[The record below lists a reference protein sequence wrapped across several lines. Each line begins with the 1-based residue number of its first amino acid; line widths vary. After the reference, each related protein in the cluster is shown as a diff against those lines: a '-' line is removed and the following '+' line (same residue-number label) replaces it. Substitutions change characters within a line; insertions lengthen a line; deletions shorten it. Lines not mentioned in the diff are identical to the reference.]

1 MASRKVRIQTTIDRD
16 VYEKVIKK
24 WLPKYGQLNHLLE
37 DALKKFEAISGKDTG
52 ELDYLSLRM
61 MKEVGMFL
69 MGFESGEAIVRGELG
84 KALTENEIRFM
95 LEWYYKKP
103 IEKISVEEA
112 IEFIKIGLLAT
123 NRASEVK
130 IHWGKDVHVL
140 VSSRHGRAWNTAI
153 CEAIKHFAKSY
164 YDVEVSY
171 SVFAHG
177 FELVFSL

>member
-37 DALKKFEAISGKDTG
+37 DALKKFEAISGKDMG

-84 KALTENEIRFM
+84 KALTENEIRLM

-103 IEKISVEEA
+103 IEK
-112 IEFIKIGLLAT
+112 
-123 NRASEVK
+123 
-130 IHWGKDVHVL
+130 
-140 VSSRHGRAWNTAI
+140 
-153 CEAIKHFAKSY
+153 
-164 YDVEVSY
+164 
-171 SVFAHG
+171 
-177 FELVFSL
+177 SL